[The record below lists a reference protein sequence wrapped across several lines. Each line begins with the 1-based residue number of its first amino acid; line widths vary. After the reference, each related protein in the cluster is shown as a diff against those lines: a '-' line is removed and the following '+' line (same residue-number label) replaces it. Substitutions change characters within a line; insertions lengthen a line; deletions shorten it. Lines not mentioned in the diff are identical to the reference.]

1 MEESQHRPPRLPF
14 ADRLNDTARNH
25 FVACCGEFIG
35 TFFFLLLALSG
46 TQVANTAPNPDNANE
61 LNRLTYIALA
71 FGMSLAVNAWVWF
84 RVSGGLFNPA
94 VTLGLYL
101 AGAVPLARSI
111 LITLSQLL
119 AGILASLVVLAI
131 FPGPLAVTT
140 TLSPSTSLTQGFL
153 IELLLTFELLTAI
166 LMLAGEKHAATPLA
180 PIGIGLSLFIAELS
194 GVSFTGGSLN
204 PARSF
209 GPAVVLGEFGREH
222 WIYWAGPAA
231 GAVAAAGLYR
241 FLKVLDYERANPGQD
256 GAKPGVMPGD
266 GGGGEG
272 RIRLVD
278 EGE

>member
-1 MEESQHRPPRLPF
+1 MEQPQRRPRRLPF

-35 TFFFLLLALSG
+35 TFFFLLSALSG

-71 FGMSLAVNAWVWF
+71 FGLSLAVNAWVWF

-101 AGAVPLARSI
+101 TGFVPLTRS
-111 LITLSQLL
+111 LLLALSQLL
-119 AGILASLVVLAI
+119 GGTLASYAVLSI

-140 TLSPSTSLTQGFL
+140 SLSPSTSQLQGFL
-153 IELLLTFELLTAI
+153 IETLLTTQLLLAI
-166 LMLAGEKHAATPLA
+166 LLLAGEKHAATPLA

-194 GVSFTGGSLN
+194 GVAFTGGSLN

-209 GPAVVLGEFGREH
+209 GPAVVLGQFGAEH
-222 WIYWAGPAA
+222 WVYWAGPAA
-231 GAVAAAGLYR
+231 GAVLAAGLYGG
-241 FLKVLDYERANPGQD
+241 LKVLDYERANPGQD
-256 GAKPGVMPGD
+256 GA
-266 GGGGEG
+266 GGGGV
-272 RIRLVD
+272 RLG
-278 EGE
+278 EGEE